1 MFVSFTIRIVVA
13 ALAAFVFSAVFYGAV
28 VGAVWHELSGVPA
41 DSFEWWQPI
50 AQVARNVVVASALSY
65 ALLRTTAVGVRESL
79 LISLVLWLGFQAM
92 AIIGAV
98 IHEGESLTLYF
109 IHTFDALM
117 TAVVM
122 TISLKANLGK
132 RAK

>member
-1 MFVSFTIRIVVA
+1 M
-13 ALAAFVFSAVFYGAV
+13 
-28 VGAVWHELSGVPA
+28 
-41 DSFEWWQPI
+41 
-50 AQVARNVVVASALSY
+50 VVASALSY